1 MLSFF
6 PGQSATIY
14 ERTTVHVCGA
24 ADAGAGVLTG
34 NTHALCLVYKQRNA
48 HACVVVLLWE
58 CVEDIE

>member
-24 ADAGAGVLTG
+24 ADAGAGVLTW
-34 NTHALCLVYKQRNA
+34 NTHAL
-48 HACVVVLLWE
+48 CVVVLLWE